1 MSAPDNFP
9 QIMHNAKEKKKAV
22 TASTTGV
29 ISLKA
34 RGRSF
39 ENKQINEWVDGSKL
53 WSSDPEYSQ
62 NSYMVFYN
70 TSILMKQNLTEVN
83 NRGKWVIPIQNSYMF

>member
-9 QIMHNAKEKKKAV
+9 QIMHNAKNKKAV

-29 ISLKA
+29 ISLQA

-53 WSSDPEYSQ
+53 WSLDPQYSQ
-62 NSYMVFYN
+62 NSYIYGFLQY
-70 TSILMKQNLTEVN
+70 
-83 NRGKWVIPIQNSYMF
+83 

>member
-9 QIMHNAKEKKKAV
+9 QIMHNAKKKKAV

-39 ENKQINEWVDGSKL
+39 I
-53 WSSDPEYSQ
+53 YSITKTPIWF
-62 NSYMVFYN
+62 STILVF
-70 TSILMKQNLTEVN
+70 
-83 NRGKWVIPIQNSYMF
+83 

>member
-9 QIMHNAKEKKKAV
+9 QIMHNAKKKKAV

-53 WSSDPEYSQ
+53 
-62 NSYMVFYN
+62 
-70 TSILMKQNLTEVN
+70 
-83 NRGKWVIPIQNSYMF
+83 